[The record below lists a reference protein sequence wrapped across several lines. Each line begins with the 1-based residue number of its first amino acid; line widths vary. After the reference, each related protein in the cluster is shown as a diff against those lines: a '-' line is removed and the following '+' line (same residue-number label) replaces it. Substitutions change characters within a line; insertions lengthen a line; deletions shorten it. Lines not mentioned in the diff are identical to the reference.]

1 MDGENNHEVAA
12 IKPIS
17 DSAAGRKVT
26 VSAVMPCL
34 NEENTL
40 GMCIAKAQACFARL
54 KVAGEVV
61 VADNGSS
68 DRSVAI
74 AESMGARVVH
84 VPIKGYGAAVSAGA
98 RAALGE
104 VIIMGD
110 SDDSYDWSR
119 LDDFIT
125 AVQAGN
131 DLVMGNRFRGGIEP
145 GAMPALHRYL
155 GNPVLSFI
163 SKIAFRIPVGD
174 FHCGMRAFSA
184 DAFRR
189 MRLSATGMEFATE
202 MVASASRLGMR
213 VTEIPIK
220 LYPDKRGRPPHLR
233 SFRDGWRHLRFILS
247 HSPDHLFLWPGL
259 SMFALGT
266 LMMAALALGPI
277 TIGGHYAGVYFTVL
291 GAMLALIGTNIVSMG
306 MLGKVILGIG
316 PPDRSRFLRS
326 LLAHPH
332 QLELTLLAGAV
343 GVLGGVAVDAKLL
356 VRWLETQQGMED
368 SVNLAIVASTVI
380 VMSLEIMFSAF
391 LLFLARVRLDEARR
405 STDVPD
411 PLSAMAQ
418 AGPGAR
424 TRAQD
429 RAADV
434 TPVP

>member
-1 MDGENNHEVAA
+1 
-12 IKPIS
+12 
-17 DSAAGRKVT
+17 
-26 VSAVMPCL
+26 MPCL

-54 KVAGEVV
+54 GIVGEVV
-61 VADNGSS
+61 VADNGST

-98 RAALGE
+98 LAAHGD

-119 LDDFIT
+119 LDEFIT
-125 AVQAGN
+125 TVQAGYE
-131 DLVMGNRFRGGIEP
+131 LVMGNRFRGGIEP
-145 GAMPALHRYL
+145 GAMPPLHRYL

-189 MRLSATGMEFATE
+189 MRLSGTGMEFATE
-202 MVASASRLGMR
+202 MVASASRLGLK

-247 HSPDHLFLWPGL
+247 HSPDHLFLWPGMG
-259 SMFALGT
+259 MFALGM

-277 TIGGHYAGVYFTVL
+277 TVGGLYIGVHFTVL

-306 MLGKVILGIG
+306 VLGKVILGIG
-316 PPDRSRFLRS
+316 PPDRSRFLRN
-326 LLAHPH
+326 LLTHPH
-332 QLELTLLAGAV
+332 QLELTLLAGAT
-343 GVLGGVAVDAKLL
+343 GLLGGLAVDASLL
-356 VRWLETQQGMED
+356 LRWLESKQGMDD
-368 SVNLAIVASTVI
+368 SVNLAIVASTVV

-391 LLFLARVRLDEARR
+391 LLFLARVRLDETRR
-405 STDVPD
+405 ATDVPD
-411 PLSAMAQ
+411 PLGTTVRSQEQ
-418 AGPGAR
+418 ALEAGQAPSQAPYQQE
-424 TRAQD
+424 RAQ
-429 RAADV
+429 
-434 TPVP
+434 

>member
-1 MDGENNHEVAA
+1 
-12 IKPIS
+12 
-17 DSAAGRKVT
+17 
-26 VSAVMPCL
+26 MPCL

-40 GMCIAKAQACFARL
+40 GMCIEKAQACFKRL
-54 KVAGEVV
+54 GVAGEVV
-61 VADNGSS
+61 VADNGST
-68 DRSVAI
+68 DRSVQI
-74 AESMGARVVH
+74 AEALGARVVH
-84 VPIKGYGAAVSAGA
+84 VPVKGYGAAVSAGA
-98 RAALGE
+98 RAAWGR

-110 SDDSYDWSR
+110 SDDSYDWSQ
-119 LDDFIT
+119 LDNFIT
-125 AVQAGN
+125 AVDAGS

-145 GAMPALHRYL
+145 GAMPPLHRYL

-202 MVASASRLGMR
+202 MVASASRIGLK

-247 HSPDHLFLWPGL
+247 HSPDHMFLWPGIG
-259 SMFALGT
+259 MFLVGMAMMGAL
-266 LMMAALALGPI
+266 MAGPV
-277 TIGGHYAGVYFTVL
+277 TVGGKYFGVHFNIL

-316 PPDRSRFLRS
+316 PPDRSPFLRRM
-326 LLAHPH
+326 LAHPH
-332 QLELTLLAGAV
+332 LLELTLAV
-343 GVLGGVAVDAKLL
+343 GGAGLLGGLAVDGALL
-356 VRWLETQQGMED
+356 LRWLDSNESMAD

-380 VMSLEIMFSAF
+380 AISLEVMFSAF

-411 PLSAMAQ
+411 PLSAVAQ
-418 AGPGAR
+418 ARNAGQAPASR
-424 TRAQD
+424 
-429 RAADV
+429 
-434 TPVP
+434 

>member
-1 MDGENNHEVAA
+1 
-12 IKPIS
+12 
-17 DSAAGRKVT
+17 
-26 VSAVMPCL
+26 MPCL

-40 GMCIAKAQACFARL
+40 GICIAKAQACFARL
-54 KVAGEVV
+54 GVAGEVV
-61 VADNGSS
+61 VADNGST

-74 AESMGARVVH
+74 AESLGARVVH

-98 RAALGE
+98 RAAYGD

-119 LDDFIT
+119 LDDFIA

-131 DLVMGNRFRGGIEP
+131 ELVMGNRFRGGIEP
-145 GAMPALHRYL
+145 GAMPPLHRYL

-163 SKIAFRIPVGD
+163 SKIAFRIPIGD

-189 MRLSATGMEFATE
+189 MRLSGTGMEFATE
-202 MVASASRLGMR
+202 MVASASRLGLK

-247 HSPDHLFLWPGL
+247 HSPDHLFLWPGI
-259 SMFALGT
+259 SMFAIGA

-277 TIGGHYAGVYFTVL
+277 TVAGQYLGVHFTVL

-316 PPDRSRFLRS
+316 PPERSRFLRS

-332 QLELTLLAGAV
+332 QLELTLLGGAAGL
-343 GVLGGVAVDAKLL
+343 LGGLAVDASLL
-356 VRWLETQQGMED
+356 LRWLDTKQGMDD
-368 SVNLAIVASTVI
+368 SVNLAIVASTVV

-411 PLSAMAQ
+411 PLSALAQ
-418 AGPGAR
+418 PGAMPG
-424 TRAQD
+424 TQD
-429 RAADV
+429 QAADV
-434 TPVP
+434 GFAR

>member
-1 MDGENNHEVAA
+1 MIGIPHTEVTN
-12 IKPIS
+12 IEPVHIP
-17 DSAAGRKVT
+17 AGPGSIHA
-26 VSAVMPCL
+26 SAVMPCL

-40 GMCIAKAQACFARL
+40 AMCIEKAQACFKRL
-54 KVAGEVV
+54 GIEGEVV
-61 VADNGSS
+61 VADNGST

-74 AESMGARVVH
+74 AEGLGARVVH
-84 VPIKGYGAAVSAGA
+84 VPVKGYGAAVSAGA
-98 RAALGE
+98 LAARGR

-125 AVQAGN
+125 AVDAGN

-145 GAMPALHRYL
+145 GAMPPLHRYL

-174 FHCGMRAFSA
+174 FHCGMRAFSPA
-184 DAFRR
+184 AFRR
-189 MRLSATGMEFATE
+189 MRLSGTGMEFATE
-202 MVASASRLGMR
+202 MVASASRIGLK

-259 SMFALGT
+259 SMFVLGMV
-266 LMMAALALGPI
+266 MMAILMAGPVI
-277 TIGGHYAGVYFTVL
+277 VGGKYFGVHFTIL

-306 MLGKVILGIG
+306 ILGKIILGIG
-316 PPDRSRFLRS
+316 PPDRSRFLRR

-332 QLELTLLAGAV
+332 LLELTLVAG
-343 GVLGGVAVDAKLL
+343 GIGVAGGMAVDGALL
-356 VRWLETQQGMED
+356 LRWLDSNESMAD
-368 SVNLAIVASTVI
+368 SVNLAIVASTI
-380 VMSLEIMFSAF
+380 IAISLEVMFSAF

-411 PLSAMAQ
+411 PLSSL
-418 AGPGAR
+418 AR
-424 TRAQD
+424 PHQ
-429 RAADV
+429 
-434 TPVP
+434 